1 MALGLFA
8 LVLLLFASESVL
20 RADTILGTTSG
31 NGTIDTVQPNSN
43 TTLSA
48 LIGIGPTG
56 EPCFNVGACR
66 QIALIQGIGPSAA
79 GTILQSILPTRTSP
93 PSFPYS
99 LTAYSSTSIR
109 ASSQAHPTAR
119 PRAERLNFQK
129 PSSELRRADHFFDS
143 SSSHRCDNP
152 AGFCYFRGNSIPPR
166 LHNNRFRRAGTS
178 NSVYLGN
185 WSRRLDRAA
194 AKVAPESEVTPS
206 LCMGLGW
213 GRQGNCETNP
223 RPH

>member
-56 EPCFNVGACR
+56 EPCFNVGACP

-79 GTILQSILPTRTSP
+79 GTIFTIDPSNPNFAAVVSLLTDGILEYIYTGIVPGPSYGTTSGGAVEFPETFFGTSP
-93 PSFPYS
+93 G
-99 LTAYSSTSIR
+99 
-109 ASSQAHPTAR
+109 R
-119 PRAERLNFQK
+119 PF
-129 PSSELRRADHFFDS
+129 LRFKFKS
-143 SSSHRCDNP
+143 P
-152 AGFCYFRGNSIPPR
+152 
-166 LHNNRFRRAGTS
+166 
-178 NSVYLGN
+178 
-185 WSRRLDRAA
+185 
-194 AKVAPESEVTPS
+194 
-206 LCMGLGW
+206 M
-213 GRQGNCETNP
+213 
-223 RPH
+223 